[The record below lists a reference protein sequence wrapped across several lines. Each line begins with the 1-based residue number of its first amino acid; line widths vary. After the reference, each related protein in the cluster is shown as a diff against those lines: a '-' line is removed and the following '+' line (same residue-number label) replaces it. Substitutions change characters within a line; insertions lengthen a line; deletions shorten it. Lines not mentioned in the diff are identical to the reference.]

1 MATEPEHALL
11 RAALPNYDI
20 GPELGRGGW
29 GVVYAGSH
37 AKLGRRVAIKSL
49 PRNFAADPAVRGR
62 FLEEAQF
69 AARLS
74 HPHVVQVH
82 DYVDTDGVL
91 ALVMERMEPRT
102 LWDRF
107 VDDGVLADTA
117 CALTVAVSSALH
129 AAHLLGRAH
138 LDVKPENVLFD
149 AANVPKLSDFGVAR
163 IIGIGREHQPLT
175 EVIGTPAY
183 MSPEQARG
191 LQVGPASDVYS
202 TAVMAYE
209 LLAGRLPF
217 PGTSAPQDMLGHH
230 VNTAPLPLTGVPEPL
245 ADAIMRALAKDPA
258 ARFATAEQ
266 FGLAIGRAATEAYG
280 SRWLH
285 DSGVELRVP
294 GRLLDGI
301 QAGTQTPAVQQPT
314 RATPGAATQPHARLG
329 TVLESRPS
337 SAPAP
342 GLSSAAPP
350 TSTAQIP
357 GPAATG
363 QPPASAAGQTPAPA
377 SAPPP
382 SPGVGPASGVSQ
394 PATALGPRPPG
405 TGVGPPSTSP
415 GQSPVP
421 AAGGLPQEPSPPSG
435 LDQPATP
442 GGQSPAPASGTPEPA
457 GRAPGNPAHPARDAA
472 DPRPEPPVAPAS
484 PGGHMTAPVPPNQPP
499 PGPPAGVGASPP
511 RNPFDEGPAGGQPQ
525 GQPPANPGPRPGYGT
540 AMPGGFQPSAPPP
553 RSNVGKIVAGVA
565 AVLVLIVGV
574 VIAVR
579 VLGGSDDSAAPTTT
593 SAGPATTAGPVL
605 DREGTVVDQPLL
617 DAFAAAC
624 VSLKLD
630 GDKAVFCGCA
640 RDAVPAVST
649 KKEIEAATAA
659 FLGISG
665 SIPPAVQAAMKTCT
679 TQPGAS
685 TTGTGP

>member
-29 GVVYAGSH
+29 GVVYAASH

-49 PRNFAADPAVRGR
+49 PRSFASDSAVRGR

-82 DYVDTDGVL
+82 DYVDAHGVL

-107 VDDGVLADTA
+107 VDDGVLADMA

-149 AANVPKLSDFGVAR
+149 ATNVPKLSDFGVAR
-163 IIGIGREHQPLT
+163 IIGIGREQRPLT

-217 PGTSAPQDMLGHH
+217 PATDSPQDMLGHH
-230 VNTAPLPLTGVPEPL
+230 VNTPAMPLSGVPAPL
-245 ADAIMRALAKDPA
+245 ADAIMQGLAKDPA
-258 ARFATAEQ
+258 ARYPSAEA

-280 SRWLH
+280 GRWLR
-285 DSGVELRVP
+285 DSGVELRLP

-301 QAGTQTPAVQQPT
+301 QLSARETPSSQQPS
-314 RATPGAATQPHARLG
+314 RATPGPATQPHARLG
-329 TVLESRPS
+329 TVLEPAR
-337 SAPAP
+337 SAMTEPPTAAAGAPRDASDPDQQPMRTTGAPDAPVAP
-342 GLSSAAPP
+342 GAPPQSSGQQTRPESRDNPTSPGGTMSGPQPPQGPPTDPSGPSVPQVPRLPPPPTGAGFGPAALPFNPGSAAQGSFHPTPERKSAAPKVL
-350 TSTAQIP
+350 
-357 GPAATG
+357 
-363 QPPASAAGQTPAPA
+363 AG
-377 SAPPP
+377 
-382 SPGVGPASGVSQ
+382 
-394 PATALGPRPPG
+394 
-405 TGVGPPSTSP
+405 
-415 GQSPVP
+415 
-421 AAGGLPQEPSPPSG
+421 
-435 LDQPATP
+435 
-442 GGQSPAPASGTPEPA
+442 
-457 GRAPGNPAHPARDAA
+457 
-472 DPRPEPPVAPAS
+472 
-484 PGGHMTAPVPPNQPP
+484 
-499 PGPPAGVGASPP
+499 
-511 RNPFDEGPAGGQPQ
+511 
-525 GQPPANPGPRPGYGT
+525 
-540 AMPGGFQPSAPPP
+540 
-553 RSNVGKIVAGVA
+553 IA
-565 AVLVLIVGV
+565 AVLLLIAGV
-574 VIAVR
+574 VVATKVF
-579 VLGGSDDSAAPTTT
+579 GGGGESAATTTT
-593 SAGPATTAGPVL
+593 SAVSTSTSAGPSV
-605 DREGTVVDQPLL
+605 DREGTVIDKPLL

-624 VSLKLD
+624 MTLKLD
-630 GDKAVFCGCA
+630 GDKSAFCGCA
-640 RDAVPAVST
+640 RDAVPALST

-659 FLGISG
+659 FLGIAG
-665 SIPPAVQAAMKTCT
+665 SIPPPIQAAMKTCT
-679 TQPGAS
+679 TSAAAPPAS
-685 TTGTGP
+685 ATSTSGP